1 MFRDI
6 CYRMAWFF
14 TVVWGASWLGAVHDV
29 GDSLATFRPIW
40 LAAALICAGLAW
52 PIRRRGAAIVAM
64 LGTVGFGVTAMT
76 WGVGLPGLQVH
87 AQGAPSFRLYQ
98 NNLFFAQSDHSLTL
112 ANIAALSP
120 DVITFQEVSQNK
132 RSLLEEL
139 RADYPHQAFCRYGAV
154 GAVMVLSR
162 LPATDT
168 KPLCLYP
175 MGLVAL
181 QVVTPGGPV
190 WVVSVHAKW
199 PYPFNDPA
207 QVDYMETAL
216 AKLEGE
222 IVMAGDFNMVA
233 GTHRLRR
240 LARAA
245 GVTRMG
251 PWVPTFRLPSGPE
264 WWRYPIQIDH
274 VFTTMDAKVRR
285 APDSGSDHVPL
296 VADLW

>member
-1 MFRDI
+1 
-6 CYRMAWFF
+6 
-14 TVVWGASWLGAVHDV
+14 
-29 GDSLATFRPIW
+29 
-40 LAAALICAGLAW
+40 
-52 PIRRRGAAIVAM
+52 
-64 LGTVGFGVTAMT
+64 
-76 WGVGLPGLQVH
+76 
-87 AQGAPSFRLYQ
+87 
-98 NNLFFAQSDHSLTL
+98 
-112 ANIAALSP
+112 
-120 DVITFQEVSQNK
+120 
-132 RSLLEEL
+132 
-139 RADYPHQAFCRYGAV
+139 
-154 GAVMVLSR
+154 
-162 LPATDT
+162 
-168 KPLCLYP
+168 
-175 MGLVAL
+175 
-181 QVVTPGGPV
+181 
-190 WVVSVHAKW
+190 
-199 PYPFNDPA
+199 
-207 QVDYMETAL
+207 METAL